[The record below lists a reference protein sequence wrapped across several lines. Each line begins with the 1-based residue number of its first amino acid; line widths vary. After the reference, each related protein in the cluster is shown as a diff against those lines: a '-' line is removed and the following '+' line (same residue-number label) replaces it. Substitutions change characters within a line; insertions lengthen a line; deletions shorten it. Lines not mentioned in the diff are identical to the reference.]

1 MPSLWRVAHRD
12 RVTLGRR
19 TNERRRRNPS
29 TPNVRQSLRHGRGI
43 LCPHARSHRIGTGKC
58 AGWRHHD
65 AWNQKS
71 KIRCNKAGG
80 TLPPG
85 QRLLV
90 LVEAASLATTSARSK
105 ARGGGG
111 LGAAE
116 MTAQARSAKPLINE
130 SRYTY
135 IVELAVPD
143 TGLEIELNRQIV
155 SFHRS
160 RRIQPRYGRRFT
172 RNNQMYSR
180 WCFSDLAT
188 ARAFLE
194 QFGGELL
201 HQ

>member
-1 MPSLWRVAHRD
+1 M
-12 RVTLGRR
+12 
-19 TNERRRRNPS
+19 
-29 TPNVRQSLRHGRGI
+29 
-43 LCPHARSHRIGTGKC
+43 
-58 AGWRHHD
+58 
-65 AWNQKS
+65 
-71 KIRCNKAGG
+71 
-80 TLPPG
+80 
-85 QRLLV
+85 
-90 LVEAASLATTSARSK
+90 TT
-105 ARGGGG
+105 
-111 LGAAE
+111 
-116 MTAQARSAKPLINE
+116 QVRSAKPLINE

-172 RNNQMYSR
+172 RDNQMYSR